1 MKNYM
6 NKIIILLLSVL
17 ALTGCDN
24 YNDRTE
30 VLPEI
35 TANHK
40 SLTIFIGG
48 EAQIVASPQDG
59 TSFTWTSAS
68 PDVATVSED
77 GLVKALSEGSSDI
90 TVRKGDAF
98 IIISVIVIPKIPLTN
113 IELSTYDVKMKIGDH
128 SIVQIVSTPTE
139 ANDIPMNDF
148 WWWSDDETIATV
160 NAEGEITGMSLG
172 STQIHYRRGDLVR
185 TVDVSVLFFLSN
197 STPFMGPHIL
207 SQATPL
213 TLWACNFD
221 FGGEGVGF
229 HDGDTNN
236 QGNFAYRANNGDPNS
251 PGVDIENGNGNPN
264 GIGYTAAGEWLIY
277 TVEVEDAGIYS
288 FQLEGA
294 GTGTSS
300 FYLEVDGVNQ
310 TGNISFS
317 STGGWSNW
325 AWAYTNNSVELNLSE
340 GTHWIKFYFVSAAS
354 NIRAYKFTYLRP
366 N

>member
-6 NKIIILLLSVL
+6 NRIIILFLTILV
-17 ALTGCDN
+17 LTGCDN
-24 YNDRTE
+24 YDDRTE
-30 VLPEI
+30 VLPGI
-35 TANHK
+35 TTNYK
-40 SLTIFIGG
+40 SLTMFVGD
-48 EAQIVASPQDG
+48 EDQITVSPQDG
-59 TSFTWTSAS
+59 GSYTWTSAS
-68 PDVATVSED
+68 PDVVTVTND
-77 GLVKALSEGSSDI
+77 GTVKALSEGSSDI
-90 TVRKGDAF
+90 TVRKGDAY
-98 IIISVIVIPKIPLTN
+98 ITIPVTVMTKIPLTG
-113 IELSTYDVKMKIGDH
+113 IELSVSETKVMLNSTYL
-128 SIVQIVSTPTE
+128 VQVVSTPDD
-139 ANDIPMNDF
+139 ANDVPMNDF

-160 NAEGEITGMSLG
+160 NAEGQITGVKLG
-172 STQIHYRRGDLVR
+172 STQVHYRRGPYEA
-185 TVDVSVLFFLSN
+185 TVDVDVVYST
-197 STPFMGPHIL
+197 STPFKGSHIL

-221 FGGEGVGF
+221 FGGEGIGF

-277 TVEVEDAGIYS
+277 TVGVEDAGIYS

-317 STGGWSNW
+317 STGGWGNW
-325 AWAYTNNSVELNLSE
+325 AWAYTDNSVELNLSK

-354 NIRAYKFTYLRP
+354 NIRSYKFTYLRP